1 MEPSARKRTVLRS
14 LPHTDTLWVES
25 DLLSMTQSV
34 TLSSHAMT
42 AGSEAQAAIA
52 KEMVNDIAKFFIS
65 KINLLCPL
73 LASAVPVA

>member
-65 KINLLCPL
+65 KSISCAP
-73 LASAVPVA
+73 